1 MAARGAM
8 NALQSSFALSEYESG
23 TYPTGGLRFEK
34 IVRFATV
41 DCSKAGWLRKSNGK
55 WSITEAGKQAL
66 VTYQNSGEFYREAV
80 RLYRDWKDN
89 QILDDSSGTDPLPDG
104 EEADEA
110 KIVGVTFEKAEEQE
124 SISTSFLNCG
134 LSTIP
139 NYQNRRNNS
148 CQSSRSIFWHQRTIE
163 KKLTIKLE
171 RSVHQH
177 HHG

>member
-1 MAARGAM
+1 M
-8 NALQSSFALSEYESG
+8 
-23 TYPTGGLRFEK
+23 
-34 IVRFATV
+34 
-41 DCSKAGWLRKSNGK
+41 
-55 WSITEAGKQAL
+55 

-124 SISTSFLNCG
+124 SISTNSLNCG

-163 KKLTIKLE
+163 KKLTIQLE